1 MTQFEAVT
9 LYLGLFAILFVVL
22 KLNAGRVRAG
32 EKVNFGEGG
41 NDAMRKAMRVQGN
54 AVEDVPIVLLGLI
67 GLAALSAPVVLIHGL
82 GGAFFVGRVL
92 HAIGLGSPTGTGL
105 PRLLG
110 TVLSLLSMLVT
121 AGACLWF
128 ALV

>member
-9 LYLGLFAILFVVL
+9 LYLGLFALLFVVL

-41 NDAMRKAMRVQGN
+41 NDAMIKAMRVQGN

-67 GLAALSAPVVLIHGL
+67 GLAALSAPVAWIHGL
-82 GGAFFVGRVL
+82 GATFFVGRVL
-92 HAIGLGSPTGTGL
+92 HAIGLGSATGTGL

-110 TVLSLLSMLVT
+110 TLISMLAMLIT
-121 AGACLWF
+121 GGACLWF
-128 ALV
+128 ALA